1 MARRTA
7 AASQPDAHAR
17 SAANDAASRIAAWQ
31 RRAGRHGLPWQ
42 QTRDPYRIWL
52 SEIMLQQTQAAT
64 VVPYYERFLDL
75 FPTVVDLADAAQDA
89 VLHAWAGLGYYARA
103 RNLHRCAQVLRD
115 AHGGRFPATAEE
127 LARLPGI
134 GPSTAA
140 AIAAFAYGERA
151 PILDGNVR
159 RVLSRYFAVEGDPTA
174 ARTLQR
180 LWAHAQALIDAA
192 PAALDMAAYTQG
204 QMDLG
209 ATVCTR
215 TRPDCARCPLEA
227 DCRARI
233 EGRQDALPSPRAR
246 RAQPLRHCWMLIAEC
261 KGRVLLERR
270 PDAGI
275 WGGLWSLPQFEDTG
289 ALQAACAGLA
299 TAGSPQAMAAIDHV
313 FTHFR
318 LRIQP
323 CLLKLPGT
331 VLVPAEPGRAWVP
344 IGTLDAYGM
353 PAPVAR
359 LLAGLYPGKLPPR

>member
-1 MARRTA
+1 MGAATGIPAHIRAAGPGHAGGRGGHRRAGDRVQHGAPAGPDPARGNRRRPAGGRHRVLRPPSLPVPGRPDGAGGQPARPAAGLAGADPAERDPGRLCPQLRRGLGRPPARGARPAAFGRAGRPAGGHRRAAVGHPAHPLLMARRTA

-180 LWAHAQALIDAA
+180 LWA
-192 PAALDMAAYTQG
+192 
-204 QMDLG
+204 
-209 ATVCTR
+209 
-215 TRPDCARCPLEA
+215 
-227 DCRARI
+227 
-233 EGRQDALPSPRAR
+233 
-246 RAQPLRHCWMLIAEC
+246 
-261 KGRVLLERR
+261 
-270 PDAGI
+270 
-275 WGGLWSLPQFEDTG
+275 
-289 ALQAACAGLA
+289 
-299 TAGSPQAMAAIDHV
+299 
-313 FTHFR
+313 
-318 LRIQP
+318 
-323 CLLKLPGT
+323 
-331 VLVPAEPGRAWVP
+331 
-344 IGTLDAYGM
+344 
-353 PAPVAR
+353 
-359 LLAGLYPGKLPPR
+359 